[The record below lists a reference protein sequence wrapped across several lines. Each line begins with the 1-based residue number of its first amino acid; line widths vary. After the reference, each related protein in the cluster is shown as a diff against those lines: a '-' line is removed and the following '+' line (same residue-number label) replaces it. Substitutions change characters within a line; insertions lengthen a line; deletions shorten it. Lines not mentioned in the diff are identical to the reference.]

1 MEHQVVLVL
10 QDQIQYFQQSRL
22 PEEVEEA
29 QLITVQE
36 LDYLVVLV
44 VVAQEE
50 HQEHLVTHLPLA
62 HLKEMMVVHQDH
74 ILLHT
79 EVVVAVELAVQEAQE
94 MLAET
99 QVDPVE
105 MDHLQK

>member
-10 QDQIQYFQQSRL
+10 QDQIQYFHQSHL
-22 PEEVEEA
+22 PEEAEEA
-29 QLITVQE
+29 QLILQVV
-36 LDYLVVLV
+36 DKLVVLV
-44 VVAQEE
+44 EVAQEE
-50 HQEHLVTHLPLA
+50 HQERLVTHLPLA
-62 HLKEMMVVHQDH
+62 HLKEMMVVHQGH

-94 MLAET
+94 ILAET